1 MVPIYVSTL
10 LPVFCH
16 TFHSSMIL
24 SVKRASLGLVKKIIH
39 YMDKNLLDATSNTDV
54 AGHFFLGVNI
64 FLKNCTFSDGVFNE
78 FAGSLNYP
86 RTLNQWLK
94 FEPAVGSSV
103 S

>member
-54 AGHFFLGVNI
+54 AGPIFFRGKHFLEKLYF
-64 FLKNCTFSDGVFNE
+64 
-78 FAGSLNYP
+78 
-86 RTLNQWLK
+86 Q
-94 FEPAVGSSV
+94 
-103 S
+103 